1 MVHREPSSS
10 VTKLDLNAVRVFSVK
25 VDFCE
30 MFTVEFMTKPPLTV
44 SCNLPHA
51 TQSLSAASTPT

>member
-1 MVHREPSSS
+1 MVRREHSSS

-30 MFTVEFMTKPPLTV
+30 KFTV
-44 SCNLPHA
+44 
-51 TQSLSAASTPT
+51 